1 MTWDIGTVVVGV
13 DGSDHSLEAAKIA
26 VAIARRWKA
35 RLLITTVVRP
45 PEGWWGIGGA
55 PPTPDAFAN
64 AVVEGRRQV
73 LDEAEETLDLDGISY
88 DTVEEVGDPATRLAE
103 VCRTENA
110 GLLVVGRRG
119 AGIVERIIVGS
130 VADRVAH
137 TAPCPVLTVP

>member
-1 MTWDIGTVVVGV
+1 MTWDISTVVVGV
-13 DGSDHSLEAAKIA
+13 DGSDHSLEAARVA
-26 VAIARRWKA
+26 AAIARKWET

-64 AVVEGRRQV
+64 AVIEGRKRV
-73 LDEAEETLDLDGISY
+73 LDEAEQALELDGIEY
-88 DTVEEVGDPATRLAE
+88 EMVEEVGDPASRLAE
-103 VCRTENA
+103 LCRTENA

-119 AGIVERIIVGS
+119 AGLVERIVVGS

-137 TAPCPVLTVP
+137 AAPCPVLTVP